1 MTKTIEITVQPDGRT
16 TVETRGFVGPE
27 CREASRFLQEALGVT
42 TGVKLTAAYHQ
53 VAEHKQVRHVEGG
66 AG

>member
-27 CREASRFLQEALGVT
+27 CREASRFLHDALGAT

-53 VAEHKQVRHVEGG
+53 AAEGQQLRHVEGG

>member
-1 MTKTIEITVQPDGRT
+1 MNKTIEITVQPDGRT

-27 CREASRFLQEALGVT
+27 CREASRFLQETLGVT

-53 VAEHKQVRHVEGG
+53 QAEHKQVRHVEGG

>member
-53 VAEHKQVRHVEGG
+53 LAEGKQVRQLEGG
-66 AG
+66 VG

>member
-1 MTKTIEITVQPDGRT
+1 MNRTIEITVKPDGRT

-27 CREASRFLQEALGVT
+27 CREISRDLVQALGLT

-53 VAEHKQVRHVEGG
+53 TSEGQQMRHVEGG

>member
-1 MTKTIEITVQPDGRT
+1 MTRTIEITVQPDGRT

-27 CREASRFLQEALGVT
+27 CREASRFLQQALGVT

-53 VAEHKQVRHVEGG
+53 QAEHKQVRHVEGG